1 MDYIVLFH
9 NSLRN
14 KGNRLKGVSEDT
26 VNHWVGQADF
36 MGENYLLRR
45 KGSQPL
51 NRQSLHTD
59 RKSKSAYTKQTAKSN
74 QKYIMKTNSYGFINT
89 TVTGSSLF
97 CLVL

>member
-1 MDYIVLFH
+1 MDYKVLFH

-14 KGNRLKGVSEDT
+14 NGNRLKGVSEGT

-59 RKSKSAYTKQTAKSN
+59 RKSKSAYTKHRSTDCNIKPKVHYENKQLW
-74 QKYIMKTNSYGFINT
+74 
-89 TVTGSSLF
+89 VH
-97 CLVL
+97 